1 MHSAHM
7 HGPGTTHAF
16 WRVVYRPWVLLC
28 IAWFVCIMPGC
39 RVVVGED
46 CVDIIG
52 IEGQIFNSCIDSVP
66 PEPITHQETLVSDTT
81 ITITWTPSGSD
92 DVAEIRMTWSSE
104 HDPEE
109 HAKTM
114 DADSIATTITELH
127 PYTEYTVR
135 INTVDAS
142 GNVSSTAEITATTAA
157 SLLFT
162 DAPSFSSAE
171 TPGSTVG
178 QVSAIVNASNNTITI
193 ASYEIIA
200 NSDDDS
206 ALFAIDSQTGEITVG
221 DMTLNPHASYSFTV
235 RATSI
240 QGISTTTTVTVAP
253 HDTTAPAPITALR
266 ADAVAGTSDILLN
279 WTDSISADVRHVR
292 ITWQYQDGSGGTG
305 GPILVPQGTQS
316 ATISSLE
323 SDTEYTFTLVAEDTS
338 ADAFGDPT
346 PNVSPAEQIT
356 VRTAD
361 ITIPDPISA
370 LRADAVAGTSDILLT
385 WTDSIS
391 TDVRHVRITWQHQDG
406 SGGTGGPILV
416 PPGTQSATISSLES
430 DTEYTFTLV
439 AEDTSV
445 DAFGNPTPNVSPAE
459 QITVRTADIT
469 IPDPISA
476 LHADAG
482 AGTSDIL
489 LSWTDSISTD
499 VRHVRIT
506 WHYQDGSGGTGGP
519 ILVPPGT
526 QSATIST
533 LDSEQEYTF
542 TLVAEDG
549 THTSA
554 AQIVTITTGDTTA
567 PDSVTMLRG
576 TADRDGT
583 SIDLSWN
590 GSYSTDV
597 ASVTVAWALSG
608 TPDIIG
614 STPASTSS
622 GSVVHTITDLTP
634 YTLYHIRVIVTDAA
648 GNARTRSISIRTAAN
663 RIDRDGDSLIDI
675 NTLTKLHNMRYNL
688 AGTSYK
694 ESTSDDGILCGR
706 SADTTC
712 IGYELRKSMT
722 FDSDGDV
729 RTYNT
734 ASYKLDRD
742 DSQAPYFSI
751 TGSGS
756 GGWSPIGNRNTPFSA
771 IFEGNGFYIRGL
783 AVRRNTEY
791 VGMFGYTHSSA
802 VIRNIR
808 LTNNLADYTG
818 DNDGYIYVGGL
829 VAYNNGTI
837 TNSSTGGPA
846 DGGNSDYDR
855 VGGLVGA
862 NYGTISTSRTAG
874 NSAGG
879 SGSYDRVGGL
889 AGINYGT
896 IITSRTTGNSAGGD
910 GNHDRVGGLVGY
922 HRGTI
927 ISSNASG
934 TVDGGNG
941 THDNVGGL
949 VGHNDDHISA
959 SYATGAV
966 RGGNGI
972 DTIGGLVGFNTGTV
986 VANYATGTVN
996 GGNDDREQV
1005 GGLIGT
1011 NYGAVIANYA
1021 TGSVNGGNGNR
1032 EQVGGL
1038 IGYNAFN
1045 ALAVVANYAAGT
1057 VDGGDGIDIVG
1068 GLVGENRSTITA
1080 SYATGMVTGADDP
1093 DVVGGLAGYNGG
1105 TITASYAIGTVSGG
1119 NSSDAVGALAGHNA
1133 NGTAD
1138 LPYGSITG
1146 HGTVVSSYGFG
1157 RLRRNEI
1164 DGTDGSSDRPTGAG
1178 GTGTGIAGARPLV
1191 PFGAS
1196 SYRAVPAIWNRAR
1209 NNTRHAWNMGSTNQ
1223 APVLRYADYDGSG
1236 TTYGCGS
1243 SSTAT
1248 IVIPDTVPSPNG
1260 PITVVCGT
1268 TLLPGQRQ

>member
-1 MHSAHM
+1 MYT
-7 HGPGTTHAF
+7 PLHA
-16 WRVVYRPWVLLC
+16 VYRPWMLLC
-28 IAWFVCIMPGC
+28 IAWFVCIIPGC

-52 IEGQIFNSCIDSVP
+52 IAGQIFNSCIDSVP
-66 PEPITHQETLVSDTT
+66 PEPITNHAIVAADTT

-92 DVAEIRMTWSSE
+92 DVAETRMTWSSE

-114 DADSIATTITELH
+114 DADSIAATITELH

-142 GNVSSTAEITATTAA
+142 GNVSPTAEITATTAA

-178 QVSAIVNASNNTITI
+178 QVSATVNPPNTAITI

-200 NSDDDS
+200 NTNDDS
-206 ALFAIDSQTGEITVG
+206 ALFAIDSQTGEITVA
-221 DMTLNPHASYSFTV
+221 DSILDPHASYRFTV
-235 RATSI
+235 QATST

-253 HDTTAPAPITALR
+253 TDTTAPAPVTT
-266 ADAVAGTSDILLN
+266 VAAIVTPGTL
-279 WTDSISADVRHVR
+279 
-292 ITWQYQDGSGGTG
+292 
-305 GPILVPQGTQS
+305 PIMLS
-316 ATISSLE
+316 
-323 SDTEYTFTLVAEDTS
+323 
-338 ADAFGDPT
+338 
-346 PNVSPAEQIT
+346 
-356 VRTAD
+356 
-361 ITIPDPISA
+361 
-370 LRADAVAGTSDILLT
+370 

-406 SGGTGGPILV
+406 GGGMGGPILV
-416 PPGTQSATISSLES
+416 LPGTQSATISSLES

-445 DAFGNPTPNVSPAE
+445 DAFGDPTPNVSPAE
-459 QITVRTADIT
+459 QITVRTADVT

-476 LHADAG
+476 LHADAV

-489 LSWTDSISTD
+489 LSWTDSPSTD

-506 WHYQDGSGGTGGP
+506 WQYQDGGGGIGGP
-519 ILVPPGT
+519 VIVPQGT
-526 QSATIST
+526 QRATISA

-549 THTSA
+549 IHASA
-554 AQIVTITTGDTTA
+554 AQIVTATTGDTTA
-567 PDSVTMLRG
+567 PDSVTTLRG
-576 TADRDGT
+576 TAHSNGT
-583 SIDLSWN
+583 SIELSWN
-590 GSYSTDV
+590 GSPSTDV

-608 TPDIIG
+608 APDIIG
-614 STPASTSS
+614 TTPASTSS

-634 YTLYHIRVIVTDAA
+634 YTLYHISVIVTDTA

-734 ASYKLDRD
+734 TSYKLDRD

-783 AVRRNTEY
+783 AVRRNTKY
-791 VGMFGYTHSSA
+791 VGMFGYTHSNA

-818 DNDGYIYVGGL
+818 SSGSDIYVGGL

-846 DGGNSDYDR
+846 DGGSGAYDNI
-855 VGGLVGA
+855 GGLVGA
-862 NYGTISTSRTAG
+862 NYGTISASRATG

-879 SGSYDRVGGL
+879 SGSF
-889 AGINYGT
+889 
-896 IITSRTTGNSAGGD
+896 
-910 GNHDRVGGLVGY
+910 DRVGGLVGGNY
-922 HRGTI
+922 GNISTSRATGNSAGGSGSFDLVGGLVGSNYGAIAATSSGDGNNDRVDGLVVYQHGI
-927 ISSNASG
+927 ITSSNASG
-934 TVDGGNG
+934 TVDGGSGNN
-941 THDNVGGL
+941 DSVGGL
-949 VGHNDDHISA
+949 VGHSGYGRITSSYATGNVTGGSGNYDNTGGLNGYNSLGFITNSHASGTITNGGGYSENIGGLVGRNDGNISTSHATGTVKSEGVNYIYAGGLVGRNDKRISASYATGAVRGGNGIDIIGGLVGRNDKSISA

-996 GGNDDREQV
+996 GGDGDRERV
-1005 GGLIGT
+1005 GGLVGI
-1011 NYGAVIANYA
+1011 NYSI
-1021 TGSVNGGNGNR
+1021 
-1032 EQVGGL
+1032 
-1038 IGYNAFN
+1038 
-1045 ALAVVANYAAGT
+1045 VVANYASGT
-1057 VDGGDGIDIVG
+1057 VDGGNGRDIVG
-1068 GLVGENRSTITA
+1068 GLVGANLSAITA
-1080 SYATGMVTGADDP
+1080 SYAAGMVTGADDP

-1105 TITASYAIGTVSGG
+1105 TITASYAIGTISGG
-1119 NSSDAVGALAGHNA
+1119 NGFDAVGALAGHN
-1133 NGTAD
+1133 GSGLIT
-1138 LPYGSITG
+1138 LPYGSING

-1157 RLRRNEI
+1157 RLQHNEI
-1164 DGTDGSSDRPTGAG
+1164 DGTDGSGDRPRGAG
-1178 GTGTGIAGARPLV
+1178 NTGSGIAGARPLV

-1223 APVLRYADYDGSG
+1223 APILRYADYDGAG
-1236 TTYGCGS
+1236 TEYGCGNTTGS
-1243 SSTAT
+1243 IAT
-1248 IVIPDTVPSPNG
+1248 IPSTVPTPNG
-1260 PITVVCGT
+1260 PVAIVCGT
-1268 TLLPGQRQ
+1268 TLLPRQTR

>member
-1 MHSAHM
+1 MYTPL
-7 HGPGTTHAF
+7 HG
-16 WRVVYRPWVLLC
+16 VYRTWVLLC
-28 IAWFVCIMPGC
+28 IAWFVCVIPGC

-52 IEGQIFNSCIDSVP
+52 IEGQIFNSCLDSVP
-66 PEPITHQETLVSDTT
+66 PAPITNQEVVAADTT

-142 GNVSSTAEITATTAA
+142 GNVSLTAEITATTAA

-206 ALFAIDSQTGEITVG
+206 ALFAIDSQTGEITVA
-221 DMTLNPHASYSFTV
+221 DSILDLYASYTFTV
-235 RATSI
+235 QATST
-240 QGISTTTTVTVAP
+240 QGISTTTIVTVAP
-253 HDTTAPAPITALR
+253 TDTTAPAPITALR
-266 ADAVAGTSDILLN
+266 ADAGAGTSDILLN
-279 WTDSISADVRHVR
+279 
-292 ITWQYQDGSGGTG
+292 
-305 GPILVPQGTQS
+305 
-316 ATISSLE
+316 
-323 SDTEYTFTLVAEDTS
+323 
-338 ADAFGDPT
+338 
-346 PNVSPAEQIT
+346 
-356 VRTAD
+356 
-361 ITIPDPISA
+361 
-370 LRADAVAGTSDILLT
+370 

-406 SGGTGGPILV
+406 GGGIGGPILV

-476 LHADAG
+476 LRADAG

-526 QSATIST
+526 QSATISA

-583 SIDLSWN
+583 SIELSWN

-614 STPASTSS
+614 STPASSSS

-634 YTLYHIRVIVTDAA
+634 YTLYHISVIVTDTA

-729 RTYNT
+729 RTYDIS
-734 ASYKLDRD
+734 SYTLDRD

-818 DNDGYIYVGGL
+818 NNGFHIYVGGL

-846 DGGNSDYDR
+846 DGGSGDYDN

-862 NYGTISTSRTAG
+862 NYGTISASRATG

-879 SGSYDRVGGL
+879 SGGRDS
-889 AGINYGT
+889 
-896 IITSRTTGNSAGGD
+896 
-910 GNHDRVGGLVGY
+910 VGGLVGR
-922 HRGTI
+922 HNRGTI
-927 ISSNASG
+927 TASNASG
-934 TVDGGNG
+934 TVDGGGGNY
-941 THDNVGGL
+941 DNVGGL
-949 VGHNDDHISA
+949 VGRSMHGRITSSYATGNVTGGSGDNDHTGGLNGYNFGSITNSHASGTITNGGGYSEDIGGLVGRNDGNISTSHA
-959 SYATGAV
+959 TGTIRSEGVNYIYAGGLVGLNQRTITNSYATGAV
-966 RGGNGI
+966 HGSNGLDI
-972 DTIGGLVGFNTGTV
+972 IGGLVGQNYNTITNSYATGAVHGGDGFDVIGGLVGDNTRIV

-996 GGNDDREQV
+996 GGNGDQEQV
-1005 GGLIGT
+1005 GGLVGA
-1011 NYGAVIANYA
+1011 NYGTVAANYA
-1021 TGSVNGGNGNR
+1021 TGTVNGGNGDR

-1038 IGYNAFN
+1038 IGYNAFT
-1045 ALAVVANYAAGT
+1045 AVAVVANYASGT
-1057 VDGGDGIDIVG
+1057 VDGGNGRDIVG
-1068 GLVGENRSTITA
+1068 GLVGENRAAITA
-1080 SYATGMVTGADDP
+1080 SYATGMVAGADER
-1093 DVVGGLAGYNGG
+1093 DVVGGLVGYNGS
-1105 TITASYAIGTVSGG
+1105 TITASYAIGTISGG
-1119 NSSDAVGALAGHNA
+1119 NGLDAVGALAGHNGS
-1133 NGTAD
+1133 GTAD
-1138 LPYGSITG
+1138 LPYARMRG
-1146 HGTVVSSYGFG
+1146 HGVVVSSYGFG
-1157 RLRRNEI
+1157 KLQRNEI

-1178 GTGTGIAGARPLV
+1178 GTGSGIAGARPLV

-1268 TLLPGQRQ
+1268 TLLPGQTR

>member
-1 MHSAHM
+1 MYT
-7 HGPGTTHAF
+7 PLHAI
-16 WRVVYRPWVLLC
+16 YRPWVLLC
-28 IAWFVCIMPGC
+28 IACFVCIIPGC
-39 RVVVGED
+39 RVAVGED

-52 IEGQIFNSCIDSVP
+52 IEGQIFNTCLDSVP
-66 PEPITHQETLVSDTT
+66 PAPITNQEIVAADTT
-81 ITITWTPSGSD
+81 ITITWTPSISN
-92 DVAEIRMTWSSE
+92 DVAEIHIAWSSD
-104 HDPEE
+104 HDPTEQS
-109 HAKTM
+109 KTM
-114 DADSIATTITELH
+114 AADRATATITELH

-135 INTVDAS
+135 IKTIDAS
-142 GNVSSTAEITATTAA
+142 GNVSPTTEITATTAA

-162 DAPSFSSAE
+162 NTLSFSSAE

-178 QVSAIVNASNNTITI
+178 QVSAIVDPPNTAITI
-193 ASYEIIA
+193 ASYDMMTTTD
-200 NSDDDS
+200 NTDDDS
-206 ALFAIDSQTGEITVG
+206 ALFVLDTQTGEITVG
-221 DMTLNPHASYSFTV
+221 ESTLDPHASYSFTV
-235 RATSI
+235 RATST

-253 HDTTAPAPITALR
+253 HDTTAPAPITALH
-266 ADAVAGTSDILLN
+266 ADTVAGTSN
-279 WTDSISADVRHVR
+279 
-292 ITWQYQDGSGGTG
+292 
-305 GPILVPQGTQS
+305 
-316 ATISSLE
+316 
-323 SDTEYTFTLVAEDTS
+323 
-338 ADAFGDPT
+338 
-346 PNVSPAEQIT
+346 
-356 VRTAD
+356 
-361 ITIPDPISA
+361 
-370 LRADAVAGTSDILLT
+370 ILLT
-385 WTDSIS
+385 WTDSPS
-391 TDVRHVRITWQHQDG
+391 TDVRHVRITWHHQDG
-406 SGGTGGPILV
+406 SGDIGDPLFVAPDTEM
-416 PPGTQSATISSLES
+416 ATISTLES

-489 LSWTDSISTD
+489 LSWIDSPSTD

-506 WHYQDGSGGTGGP
+506 WQYQDGNGGTGGP
-519 ILVPPGT
+519 ILVPQGT
-526 QSATIST
+526 QSTTISA
-533 LDSEQEYTF
+533 LDSEQEYAF

-554 AQIVTITTGDTTA
+554 AQSVTITTGDAIA
-567 PDSVTMLRG
+567 PDSVTTLRG

-583 SIDLSWN
+583 SIELSWN

-597 ASVTVAWALSG
+597 ASVTVAWSRSG
-608 TPDIIG
+608 APDIIG

-634 YTLYHIRVIVTDAA
+634 YTLHHLHVIVTDTA

-675 NTLTKLHNMRYNL
+675 NTLTALHNMRYNL

-694 ESTSDDGILCGR
+694 QSNSDSGILCGR

-734 ASYKLDRD
+734 ASYKLDRGD
-742 DSQAPYFSI
+742 HHASYFSV
-751 TGSGS
+751 TGSGT
-756 GGWSPIGNRNTPFSA
+756 GGWQPIGNRDTPFSA

-783 AVRRNTEY
+783 AIRRNTEY

-818 DNDGYIYVGGL
+818 NSGFDIYVGGL

-846 DGGNSDYDR
+846 DGGSGSYDNVGALVGTNYGTISASRATGNSTGGSGSHDS
-855 VGGLVGA
+855 VGGLVG
-862 NYGTISTSRTAG
+862 R
-874 NSAGG
+874 
-879 SGSYDRVGGL
+879 L
-889 AGINYGT
+889 
-896 IITSRTTGNSAGGD
+896 
-910 GNHDRVGGLVGY
+910 

-927 ISSNASG
+927 TASNASG
-934 TVDGGNG
+934 TVDGGRGNY
-941 THDNVGGL
+941 DNVGGL
-949 VGHNDDHISA
+949 VGRSMYGRITSSYAIGNVTGGSGDNDHTGGLNGYNFGSITNSHASGTITNGGGYNEDIGGLVGRNYGNISA
-959 SYATGAV
+959 SHATGTVKSEGVNYIYAGGLVGLNQRTITNSYATGAV
-966 RGGNGI
+966 HGSNGI
-972 DTIGGLVGFNTGTV
+972 DIIGGLVGQNYNTITNSYATGAVHGGDGFDVIGGLVGNNTRIV

-996 GGNDDREQV
+996 GGNGDQAQV

-1011 NYGAVIANYA
+1011 NYGTVAANYA
-1021 TGSVNGGNGNR
+1021 TGTVNGGNGDR
-1032 EQVGGL
+1032 ERVGGL
-1038 IGYNAFN
+1038 IGYNAFT
-1045 ALAVVANYAAGT
+1045 AVAVVANYATGT
-1057 VDGGDGIDIVG
+1057 VDGGNGRDIVG
-1068 GLVGENRSTITA
+1068 GLVGDNRSPITA
-1080 SYATGMVTGADDP
+1080 SYATGMVAGADERDI
-1093 DVVGGLAGYNGG
+1093 VGGLVGYNGS
-1105 TITASYAIGTVSGG
+1105 TITASYAIGTINGG
-1119 NSSDAVGALAGHNA
+1119 NSFDAVGALAGHNGS
-1133 NGTAD
+1133 GTAD
-1138 LPYGSITG
+1138 LPYARMRG
-1146 HGTVVSSYGFG
+1146 HGAVVSSYGFG
-1157 RLRRNEI
+1157 RLQRNEI
-1164 DGTDGSSDRPTGAG
+1164 DGTNGSSDRPTGAG
-1178 GTGTGIAGARPLV
+1178 GTGSGIAGARPLV

-1209 NNTRHAWNMGSTNQ
+1209 NNTRHAWNMGTTNQ
-1223 APVLRYADYDGSG
+1223 APILRYADYDGSG